1 MRRWSDFP
9 SDNTDRAVRGW
20 LSKSLVASFGSPR
33 PDERECRAIAD
44 RIMAGVDER
53 SRALLEAVDRR
64 YDETELNRMAGWM
77 DRVLAGEPVQYV
89 LGWTEF
95 RGLRI
100 LCNSAALIPRPETEE
115 LVSWLL
121 EKMDHWNGPG
131 KQVRVV
137 DVGTG
142 TGCVALSIKQ
152 ARPNWEVWG
161 VDVSEAA
168 LSLARSNAEALSLDV
183 HWSSGN
189 ALQEGWPDWPD
200 RFEGIISNPP
210 YIPEEESTT
219 LSPQVRDHEPD
230 VALFVPDER
239 PLQFHEALL
248 REAQRTL
255 TPGGC
260 MVAEC
265 HADFT
270 RKVADC
276 WQLEDAETEVLID
289 LQGLERAV
297 RLIRN

>member
-9 SDNTDRAVRGW
+9 SDNTDRAVRDW
-20 LSKSLVASFGSPR
+20 LWKSLASALESPG

-44 RIMAGVDER
+44 WIMAGVDER
-53 SRALLEAVDRR
+53 SRVLLEAVDRR
-64 YDETELNRMAGWM
+64 YDETELNRIAGWM
-77 DRVLAGEPVQYV
+77 DRIKAGEPVQYV
-89 LGWTEF
+89 IGWTEF

-100 LCNSAALIPRPETEE
+100 QCNPAALIPRPETEE

-142 TGCVALSIKQ
+142 TGCIALSIKQ
-152 ARPNWEVWG
+152 ARPHWEVWG
-161 VDVSEAA
+161 VDVSEDA
-168 LSLARSNAEALSLDV
+168 LSLARSNAEALSLDI

-210 YIPEEESTT
+210 YIPQGESTT
-219 LSPQVRDHEPD
+219 LAPQVRDHEPD
-230 VALFVPDER
+230 VALFVPDGK
-239 PLQFHEALL
+239 PLQFHEALM
-248 REAQRTL
+248 REARRAL
-255 TPGGC
+255 APGGC

-265 HADFT
+265 HAEFT

-276 WQLEDAETEVLID
+276 WQLVGAETEVLSD

-297 RLIRN
+297 RLYRN